1 MNCSVFSA
9 SGLWE
14 GIRGEGRIGIG
25 FLLMYSWIASR
36 PQFSVLLNPYLW
48 DIQAMAISWSRLAE
62 AELVRLSSAGLCAAG
77 QGRATNLHKDVQ
89 SID

>member
-1 MNCSVFSA
+1 MRVVSCSVFSA

-36 PQFSVLLNPYLW
+36 PQFSVL
-48 DIQAMAISWSRLAE
+48 DIRAMAISWSRLAE

-89 SID
+89 GID